1 MNTEFAL
8 NIQRVVVDDI
18 CKALMDMSI
27 IEKDPAGSK
36 ALSSASLV
44 IKYLYRELYQTD
56 K

>member
-1 MNTEFAL
+1 MQKETAD
-8 NIQRVVVDDI
+8 NIQRTVVNDI
-18 CKALMDMSI
+18 CKALYVMAL

>member
-1 MNTEFAL
+1 MDTEFAL
-8 NIQRVVVDDI
+8 NIQRTVVNDI
-18 CKALMDMSI
+18 CKALNDMAL

-44 IKYLYRELYQTD
+44 IKYLYRELYTD